1 MATRDLT
8 TALTNALDDQVV
20 KPFFAVELLFDTAP
34 IRIWTGTVDATIDG
48 DTYIGAGNLL
58 NIDTI
63 EETSEIAVRGAKIV
77 LSGMDSNVI
86 SLALQSTYQGRVCNI
101 YFGVVDG
108 TTYTNLTQLFSGY
121 MDEMNIT
128 EGPDYGVVELLVE
141 NKLID
146 LERKRTRRFSSGYQ
160 KSQYPGDRGFDFVE
174 DLQDKDIVFIVNC
187 YKQIEPL
194 AKLEWEESGHPTEPL
209 EIDWDTYFNLE
220 GSGALKLY
228 TCRQEDL
235 LVGYFT
241 VLLIRPLTMKN
252 TPTAVLDAVYIS
264 KDHRGI
270 GRRMFQFVEQSLKEE
285 GYNRV
290 LASSSVKN
298 PIDDF
303 LLRMG
308 YTETETKYEKV
319 I

>member
-1 MATRDLT
+1 MAS
-8 TALTNALDDQVV
+8 
-20 KPFFAVELLFDTAP
+20 VEFQQ
-34 IRIWTGTVDATIDG
+34 
-48 DTYIGAGNLL
+48 
-58 NIDTI
+58 
-63 EETSEIAVRGAKIV
+63 E
-77 LSGMDSNVI
+77 
-86 SLALQSTYQGRVCNI
+86 
-101 YFGVVDG
+101 
-108 TTYTNLTQLFSGY
+108 
-121 MDEMNIT
+121 
-128 EGPDYGVVELLVE
+128 
-141 NKLID
+141 
-146 LERKRTRRFSSGYQ
+146 
-160 KSQYPGDRGFDFVE
+160 
-174 DLQDKDIVFIVNC
+174 FIVNC
-187 YKQIEPL
+187 YKEIEPL
-194 AKLEWEESGHPTEPL
+194 ARLEWEESGHPTEPL

-228 TCRQEDL
+228 TCRHKDL

-241 VLLIRPLTMKN
+241 VVLIRPLTMKN

-270 GRRMFQFVEQSLKEE
+270 GRRMFQCVEQNLKEE

-308 YTETETKYEKV
+308 YTEAETKYEKV